1 MSRRPPPR
9 SRNAA
14 RIGAA
19 ILLVVALLAAYHVLS
34 VLTEPEPPPTLVAA
48 DRGPFRRETIGGRA
62 WLVHPTVGFRIR
74 DPGASFA
81 LDVARPSSQ
90 LPATWLYR
98 DAASGHAVS
107 ILLDVP
113 PRNTHSAFNSY
124 VDGAKRGMRQQGAVI
139 DSVRSTFFAARGEC
153 EIDARVDGERIIAV
167 THVFETG
174 RIARTYRVAVSGPAE
189 LRAIVTSFE
198 LP

>member
-1 MSRRPPPR
+1 MPARPKGR
-9 SRNAA
+9 SRVG
-14 RIGAA
+14 RIGAVFV
-19 ILLVVALLAAYHVLS
+19 LLIVLLGAYHVLS
-34 VLTEPEPPPTLVAA
+34 VVTETHAPPTLVAA
-48 DRGPFRRETIGGRA
+48 DRAPFRREARGGQA

-81 LDVARPSSQ
+81 LQPSAPSTQ

-98 DAASGHAVS
+98 DDAAGLAVS

-153 EIDARVDGERIIAV
+153 EIDARVDGTRIIAV
-167 THVFETG
+167 TRVFETG
-174 RIARTYRVAVSGPAE
+174 PIARTYRVGVSGPAE
-189 LRAIVTSFE
+189 LRSVVTSFE
-198 LP
+198 PP